1 MKKLLQGKVNSPY
14 NSAKKN
20 VVRPGKKTFA
30 VKPRVNAP
38 TDTASKN
45 VLKPGNKSMPRW
57 FKKSTV
63 NTSKATNK
71 ASVFNMRRK
80 KYMLSDTGAV
90 KA

>member
-1 MKKLLQGKVNSPY
+1 MKKLLSTTIQSPY
-14 NSAKKN
+14 DNAKKN
-20 VVRPGKKTFA
+20 VVRPKSKTFA

-45 VLKPGNKSMPRW
+45 VLKPGKKQMPRW

-63 NTSKATNK
+63 NTSRATNK
-71 ASVFNMRRK
+71 ASAFNMRRK